1 MGGMRARRRRPFY
14 PGLIEFGAFS
24 FSSDKTLICRQK
36 IILTLMIANAYC
48 SWRSQVIDLKGS
60 DQMLP
65 DAKSTYTE
73 LYRTNFETLLQEAER
88 NEEHL

>member
-1 MGGMRARRRRPFY
+1 
-14 PGLIEFGAFS
+14 L
-24 FSSDKTLICRQK
+24 
-36 IILTLMIANAYC
+36 
-48 SWRSQVIDLKGS
+48 IDLKGS
-60 DQMLP
+60 DQLLP